1 MCNLTYDIF
10 ALLILYKM
18 YGRKTD
24 IATTKRGLVPVIWTF
39 VDVGSL
45 VFHIVDRI
53 HIWLE
58 AGSVNAAGIINLPA
72 AGCSSLPHQRHLLGL
87 NSVKSLGEGAC
98 KASKV

>member
-18 YGRKTD
+18 YGRIMD

-53 HIWLE
+53 HIWL
-58 AGSVNAAGIINLPA
+58 
-72 AGCSSLPHQRHLLGL
+72 
-87 NSVKSLGEGAC
+87 
-98 KASKV
+98 